1 MGTWSVLGKL
11 CKPICML
18 YVASMKTSVQSQQVM
33 RPVALC
39 FPRGIDSGSRFESLR
54 LSTLECMKDT
64 ANSMIRSTRV
74 LTNVRQRQEDK
85 TAYIGKS
92 EDRSRGGG
100 ETIRDRRYPCIA
112 QRQVRGEN
120 GTAGG
125 TRGVQVAGI

>member
-1 MGTWSVLGKL
+1 
-11 CKPICML
+11 
-18 YVASMKTSVQSQQVM
+18 M

-54 LSTLECMKDT
+54 PSTLECMEDT

-85 TAYIGKS
+85 TACIGKS

-100 ETIRDRRYPCIA
+100 ETIRDRRSLASRKDKCVE
-112 QRQVRGEN
+112 R
-120 GTAGG
+120 TARPEGLEAYKE
-125 TRGVQVAGI
+125 VAGM